1 MRVKE
6 KHDFIF
12 FFVLTTVAL
21 VLIWWDDHKL
31 ARECLRVALT
41 EEENGGIRTSVE
53 GGPCLE
59 SSRMG
64 TERSIPQN
72 DTSL

>member
-1 MRVKE
+1 VRVKE
-6 KHDFIF
+6 SMTY

-31 ARECLRVALT
+31 ARERLRVALT
-41 EEENGGIRTSVE
+41 EENNRGIRTSVE

-64 TERSIPQN
+64 TARSIPQN